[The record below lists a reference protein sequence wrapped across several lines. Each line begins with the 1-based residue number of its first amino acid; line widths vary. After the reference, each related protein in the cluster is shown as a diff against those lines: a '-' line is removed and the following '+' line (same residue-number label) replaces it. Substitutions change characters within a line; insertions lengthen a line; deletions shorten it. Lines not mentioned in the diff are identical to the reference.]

1 MTKNEIKIWKY
12 LLDNRLATVKEVSK
26 ATKVNLKE
34 VRGAMKSIGT
44 PKHVIE
50 KEIKDQLKVNRL
62 ALLKEAMELTGGD
75 RAVDYGDAVA
85 NHQHIAKI
93 FNAIT
98 GHDLSARDMALIHT
112 CTKLS
117 RGQTSPTKRDHYV
130 DRMAYAGI
138 EYECVMSEEK

>member
-1 MTKNEIKIWKY
+1 MAKDKQKIWKY
-12 LLDNRLATVKEVSK
+12 LLENRLATPEEVSK
-26 ATKVNLKE
+26 KTKVDLKI
-34 VRGAMKSIGT
+34 VRRTMSSIGT

-50 KEIKDQLKVNRL
+50 KEIKENRL
-62 ALLKEAMELTGGD
+62 ELLKEAIDLTSGD
-75 RAVDYGDAVA
+75 RAKDYGNAVD
-85 NHQHIAKI
+85 NHRHIAKI

-98 GHDLSARDMALIHT
+98 GHELTARDIALLHT

-138 EYECVMSEEK
+138 EYECVLAEEENE

>member
-1 MTKNEIKIWKY
+1 MTENEIKIWKY
-12 LLDNRLATVKEVSK
+12 LLDNRLATAEEVSK
-26 ATKVNLKE
+26 QTKVDLKE
-34 VRGAMKSIGT
+34 VRGTMSSIGT

-50 KEIKDQLKVNRL
+50 KELKNNRMQ
-62 ALLKEAMELTGGD
+62 LLKEAIELTSGD
-75 RAVDYGDAVA
+75 RAVDYGDAVT

-98 GHDLSARDMALIHT
+98 GHSLSAQDIALLHT

-117 RGQTSPTKRDHYV
+117 RGRTSPTKRDHYV

-138 EYECVMSEEK
+138 EYECVMAEEE

>member
-1 MTKNEIKIWKY
+1 MTKDQEKIWRY
-12 LLDNRLATVKEVSK
+12 LLEDRLATAEEVSK
-26 ATKVNLKE
+26 QTSVDLKT
-34 VRGAMKSIGT
+34 VRQVMGYIGT

-50 KEIKDQLKVNRL
+50 KEIKENRI
-62 ALLKEAMELTGGD
+62 ALLQEAMELTGGD
-75 RAVDYGDAVA
+75 RAVDYGDAVD
-85 NHQHIAKI
+85 NHRHIAKI

-98 GHDLSARDMALIHT
+98 GHNLTARDIALLHT

-138 EYECVMSEEK
+138 EYECVIAEDE

>member
-1 MTKNEIKIWKY
+1 MTKDQEKIWRY
-12 LLDNRLATVKEVSK
+12 LLEDRLATAEEVAKQTS
-26 ATKVNLKE
+26 VDLKT
-34 VRGAMKSIGT
+34 VRQVMGYIGT

-50 KEIKDQLKVNRL
+50 KEIKENRI
-62 ALLKEAMELTGGD
+62 ALLQEAKELTGGD
-75 RAVDYGDAVA
+75 RAVDYGDAVD
-85 NHQHIAKI
+85 NHRHIAKI

-98 GHDLSARDMALIHT
+98 GHNLTARDIALLHT

-138 EYECVMSEEK
+138 EYECVMAEEE

>member
-12 LLDNRLATVKEVSK
+12 LLDNRLATAEEVSK
-26 ATKVNLKE
+26 ATKISLK
-34 VRGAMKSIGT
+34 VIHHVMKSIGT

-50 KEIKDQLKVNRL
+50 KEIKENRL
-62 ALLKEAMELTGGD
+62 ALLQEAIDLTGGD
-75 RAVDYGDAVA
+75 RAKDYGDAVA

-98 GHDLSARDMALIHT
+98 GHNLTARDMALIHT

>member
-1 MTKNEIKIWKY
+1 MTKNEIKIWNY
-12 LLDNRLATVKEVSK
+12 LLDNRLATAEEVSK
-26 ATKVNLKE
+26 ATKVSLKK
-34 VRGAMKSIGT
+34 VRGTMKSIGT

-50 KEIKDQLKVNRL
+50 KEIKENRL
-62 ALLKEAMELTGGD
+62 ALLQEAIDLTGGD

>member
-1 MTKNEIKIWKY
+1 MTKDEEKIWKY
-12 LLDNRLATVKEVSK
+12 MLNNRLATAEEVSK
-26 ATKVNLKE
+26 ATKVSLKAAS
-34 VRGAMKSIGT
+34 RALKSIGT

-50 KEIKDQLKVNRL
+50 KEIKNNRL
-62 ALLKEAMELTGGD
+62 ALLKEAIELTSGD
-75 RAVDYGDAVA
+75 RAKDYGDAVA
-85 NHQHIAKI
+85 NHKHIAKI

-98 GHDLSARDMALIHT
+98 GHNLTARDIALLHT

-138 EYECVMSEEK
+138 EYECVMAEEE

>member
-1 MTKNEIKIWKY
+1 MTKNEIKIWNY
-12 LLDNRLATVKEVSK
+12 LLDNRLATAEEVSK
-26 ATKVNLKE
+26 ATKVSLKK
-34 VRGAMKSIGT
+34 VRGTMKSIGT

-50 KEIKDQLKVNRL
+50 KEIKENRL
-62 ALLKEAMELTGGD
+62 ALLQEAIDLTGGD

-138 EYECVMSEEK
+138 EYECVMSEEEND

>member
-1 MTKNEIKIWKY
+1 MTKNEIKIWNY
-12 LLDNRLATVKEVSK
+12 LLDNRLATAEEVSK
-26 ATKVNLKE
+26 ATKVSLKK
-34 VRGAMKSIGT
+34 VRGTMKSIGT

-50 KEIKDQLKVNRL
+50 KEIKENRL
-62 ALLKEAMELTGGD
+62 ALLQEAIDLTGGD

-117 RGQTSPTKRDHYV
+117 RGQTSPKKRDHYV

-138 EYECVMSEEK
+138 EYECVMADE

>member
-1 MTKNEIKIWKY
+1 MTNNEIKIWNY
-12 LLDNRLATVKEVSK
+12 LLDNRLATAEEVSK
-26 ATKVNLKE
+26 ATKVSLKK
-34 VRGAMKSIGT
+34 VRGTMKSIGT
-44 PKHVIE
+44 PKDVIE
-50 KEIKDQLKVNRL
+50 KEIKENRL
-62 ALLKEAMELTGGD
+62 ALLQEAIDLTGGD

-138 EYECVMSEEK
+138 EYECVMSEEEND

>member
-1 MTKNEIKIWKY
+1 MTKDKEKIWKY
-12 LLDNRLATVKEVSK
+12 MLNNRLATAEEVSK
-26 ATKVNLKE
+26 ATKISLK
-34 VRGAMKSIGT
+34 VIHHVMKSIGT

-50 KEIKDQLKVNRL
+50 KEIKENRL
-62 ALLKEAMELTGGD
+62 ALLKEAIELTGGD
-75 RAVDYGDAVA
+75 RAKDYGDAVA
-85 NHQHIAKI
+85 NHKHIAKI

-98 GHDLSARDMALIHT
+98 GHNLTARDMALIHT

-138 EYECVMSEEK
+138 EYECVMAEEE

>member
-1 MTKNEIKIWKY
+1 MAKDKQKIWKY
-12 LLDNRLATVKEVSK
+12 LLENRLATAEEVSK
-26 ATKVNLKE
+26 QTKVDLKE
-34 VRGAMKSIGT
+34 VRGTMSSIGT

-50 KEIKDQLKVNRL
+50 KELKNNRMQ
-62 ALLKEAMELTGGD
+62 LLKEAIELTSGD
-75 RAVDYGDAVA
+75 RAVDYGDAVT

-98 GHDLSARDMALIHT
+98 GHDLSAQDIALLHT

-138 EYECVMSEEK
+138 EYECVMAEEE

>member
-1 MTKNEIKIWKY
+1 MTKDQEKIWRY
-12 LLDNRLATVKEVSK
+12 LLEDRLATAEEVSK
-26 ATKVNLKE
+26 QTSVDLKT
-34 VRGAMKSIGT
+34 VRQVMGYIGT

-50 KEIKDQLKVNRL
+50 KEIKENRIAPL
-62 ALLKEAMELTGGD
+62 QEAMELTGGD
-75 RAVDYGDAVA
+75 RAVDYGDAVD
-85 NHQHIAKI
+85 NHRHIAKI

-98 GHDLSARDMALIHT
+98 GHNLTARDIALLHT

-138 EYECVMSEEK
+138 EYECVMAEEE

>member
-12 LLDNRLATVKEVSK
+12 LLDNRLATDEEVSK
-26 ATKVNLKE
+26 ATKVSLKV
-34 VRGAMKSIGT
+34 VRGCRKSVGT
-44 PKHVIE
+44 SKHVIE
-50 KEIKDQLKVNRL
+50 KEIKENRL
-62 ALLKEAMELTGGD
+62 ALLQEAIDLTGGD
-75 RAVDYGDAVA
+75 RAVDYGNAVA
-85 NHQHIAKI
+85 NHRHIAKI

-117 RGQTSPTKRDHYV
+117 RGQTSPKKRDHYV

-138 EYECVMSEEK
+138 EYECVMAEEE

>member
-1 MTKNEIKIWKY
+1 MTKNEIKIWNY
-12 LLDNRLATVKEVSK
+12 LLDNRLATAEEVSK
-26 ATKVNLKE
+26 ATKVSLKV
-34 VRGAMKSIGT
+34 VRGCRKSVGT
-44 PKHVIE
+44 SKHVIE
-50 KEIKDQLKVNRL
+50 KELKNDRMQ
-62 ALLKEAMELTGGD
+62 LLKEAIELTSGD
-75 RAVDYGDAVA
+75 RAVDYGDAVTH
-85 NHQHIAKI
+85 HQHIAKI

-138 EYECVMSEEK
+138 EYECVMAEEE

>member
-1 MTKNEIKIWKY
+1 MTKDQEKIWRY
-12 LLDNRLATVKEVSK
+12 LLEDRLATAEEVAKQTSVDL
-26 ATKVNLKE
+26 KV
-34 VRGAMKSIGT
+34 VRQVMSSIGT

-50 KEIKDQLKVNRL
+50 KEIKENRI
-62 ALLKEAMELTGGD
+62 ALLQEAMELTGGD
-75 RAVDYGDAVA
+75 RAVDYGDAVD
-85 NHQHIAKI
+85 NHRHIAKI

-98 GHDLSARDMALIHT
+98 GHNLTARDIALLHT

-138 EYECVMSEEK
+138 EYECVMAEEE

>member
-12 LLDNRLATVKEVSK
+12 LLDNRLATAEEVSK
-26 ATKVNLKE
+26 ATKVSLKV
-34 VRGAMKSIGT
+34 VRGTMKFIGT
-44 PKHVIE
+44 SKHVIE
-50 KEIKDQLKVNRL
+50 KEIKENRL
-62 ALLKEAMELTGGD
+62 ALLQEAIDLTGGD
-75 RAVDYGDAVA
+75 RAKDYGNAVA

-117 RGQTSPTKRDHYV
+117 RGQTSPKKRDHYV

-138 EYECVMSEEK
+138 EYECVMAEEE

>member
-1 MTKNEIKIWKY
+1 MTKDQEKIWRY
-12 LLDNRLATVKEVSK
+12 LLEDRLATAEEVAKQTS
-26 ATKVNLKE
+26 VDLKT
-34 VRGAMKSIGT
+34 VRQVMGYIGT

-50 KEIKDQLKVNRL
+50 KEIKENRI
-62 ALLKEAMELTGGD
+62 ALLQEAMELTGGD
-75 RAVDYGDAVA
+75 RAVDYGDAVD
-85 NHQHIAKI
+85 NHRHIAKI

-98 GHDLSARDMALIHT
+98 GHNLTARDIALLHT

-138 EYECVMSEEK
+138 EYECVMAEEE

>member
-12 LLDNRLATVKEVSK
+12 LLDNRLATAEEVSK
-26 ATKVNLKE
+26 ATKVSLKK
-34 VRGAMKSIGT
+34 VRGTMKSIGT

-50 KEIKDQLKVNRL
+50 KEIKENRL
-62 ALLKEAMELTGGD
+62 ALLKEAIELTGGD
-75 RAVDYGDAVA
+75 RAKDYGDAVA

-98 GHDLSARDMALIHT
+98 GHNLTARDMALIHT

>member
-1 MTKNEIKIWKY
+1 MAKDKQKIWKY
-12 LLDNRLATVKEVSK
+12 LLENRLATAEEVSK
-26 ATKVNLKE
+26 KTKVDLKV
-34 VRGAMKSIGT
+34 VRRAMNSIGT

-50 KEIKDQLKVNRL
+50 KEVKAIN
-62 ALLKEAMELTGGD
+62 LTGGD
-75 RAVDYGDAVA
+75 RAKDYGNAVD
-85 NHQHIAKI
+85 NHRHIAKI

-98 GHDLSARDMALIHT
+98 GHELTARDIALLHT

-138 EYECVMSEEK
+138 EYECVMSEEENE

>member
-1 MTKNEIKIWKY
+1 MTENEIKIWKY
-12 LLDNRLATVKEVSK
+12 LLDNRLATAEEVSK
-26 ATKVNLKE
+26 QTKVDLKE
-34 VRGAMKSIGT
+34 VRGTMSSIGT

-50 KEIKDQLKVNRL
+50 KELKNDRMQ
-62 ALLKEAMELTGGD
+62 LLKEAIELTSGD
-75 RAVDYGDAVA
+75 RAVDYGDAVT

-98 GHDLSARDMALIHT
+98 GHDLSAQDIALLHT

-138 EYECVMSEEK
+138 EYECVMAEEE

>member
-1 MTKNEIKIWKY
+1 MTKNEIKIWNY
-12 LLDNRLATVKEVSK
+12 LLDNRLATAEEVSK
-26 ATKVNLKE
+26 ATKVSLKK
-34 VRGAMKSIGT
+34 VRGTMKSIGT

-50 KEIKDQLKVNRL
+50 KEIKENRL
-62 ALLKEAMELTGGD
+62 ALLQEAIDLTGGD

-138 EYECVMSEEK
+138 EYECVMAEED